1 MDWAKLYSSK
11 PFNISQ
17 DNMCWSKAQGWLG
30 FRNVMHWNAACLG
43 KYAWAV
49 AKKVNKIT
57 YGLNGLTMFT

>member
-1 MDWAKLYSSK
+1 
-11 PFNISQ
+11 
-17 DNMCWSKAQGWLG
+17 MCWSKAQGWLG